1 MSEGMII
8 YSIVMGFTLI
18 IMGGLTFLVYK
29 RNDFTL
35 INGFANRSKEE
46 QQQLIQNGYT
56 DAIKRYL
63 LHTFIILLAT
73 FIVGFLPIPYGME
86 IGFSILLLYS
96 LVGIVWI
103 QRYEIESKRKRG
115 YWITGSIAVVLI
127 VGITGLTIWAFQPN
141 QVTITDTQFNVSG
154 LYGVEWSQ
162 SDIEEVQLLEEMP
175 DVLIRTNGF
184 AIQNLAK
191 GHFRVDQYGSAR
203 LFLRGDH
210 EPILYI
216 ATKHEQLFINHEDN
230 DTVHKWYETLD

>member
-1 MSEGMII
+1 
-8 YSIVMGFTLI
+8 
-18 IMGGLTFLVYK
+18 MGGLTFLVYK

-35 INGFANRSKEE
+35 INGFANRSQEE

-73 FIVGFLPIPYGME
+73 FIVGFFPIPYGME

-96 LVGIVWI
+96 LIGIVWI

-115 YWITGSIAVVLI
+115 YWITGSIAVVFI
-127 VGITGLTIWAFQPN
+127 VGIIGLTIWSFQPN
-141 QVTITDTQFNVSG
+141 QVTITEEQFTVSG
-154 LYGVEWSQ
+154 LYGVEWAQ
-162 SDIEEVQLLEEMP
+162 SDIEEVRLLEDMP
-175 DVLIRTNGF
+175 EVLIRTNGF

-191 GHFRVDQYGSAR
+191 GHFHVDQYGSAR

-210 EPILYI
+210 KPILYVS
-216 ATKHEQLFINHEDN
+216 TENEQLFINHEN
-230 DTVHKWYETLD
+230 EKTVREWYNSLN

>member
-35 INGFANRSKEE
+35 ISGFANRSKEE
-46 QQQLIQNGYT
+46 QQQLIQSGYT

-63 LHTFIILLAT
+63 LHTFIILFVT
-73 FIVGFLPIPYGME
+73 FIVSFLPIPYGME
-86 IGFSILLLYS
+86 IGFSVLLLYS
-96 LVGIVWI
+96 LIGIVWI

-115 YWITGSIAVVLI
+115 YWITGSVAVVLI

-141 QVTITDTQFNVSG
+141 QVTITDKQFTVSG

-203 LFLRGDH
+203 LFLRGEH
-210 EPILYI
+210 
-216 ATKHEQLFINHEDN
+216 
-230 DTVHKWYETLD
+230 